1 MADPNFE
8 NTVILNLMSSYGP
21 ILIGAIFQSVLYGMA
36 VVQMYALRSL
46 AREQSAD
53 STLCSQVH
61 LLQQVSLGRGKGR
74 ENRKLIMGAAATRR
88 IPSG

>member
-36 VVQMYALRSL
+36 VVQMCVPRSL
-46 AREQSAD
+46 RLDLSAD
-53 STLCSQVH
+53 RALCS
-61 LLQQVSLGRGKGR
+61 
-74 ENRKLIMGAAATRR
+74 
-88 IPSG
+88 